1 MLFQINVDSTLREGR
16 KIYLRG
22 GDVLKI
28 GEFAKRS
35 GVTVKTLLHYDK
47 IGILKPSEKTDSGY
61 RIYCEDDFLKL
72 QQITTLKF
80 IGLSLNEI
88 SHIIHESGENLENMI
103 SIQKKALEE
112 KKKHIDSVIDV
123 FNKAQNTAK
132 KNGFLD
138 ANNLINIIK
147 ITNMESRVREQY
159 KSDKNLNI
167 RSNLHSYNI
176 NKVDFDKWCFNQINF
191 QKNARVLEV
200 GCGTG
205 KLWIKNKESIEKSL
219 DVTLSD
225 FSKGMI
231 KSTKD
236 KLKEL
241 NNNFKYEEIN
251 VEDIPYE
258 DESFDIV
265 IAKHM
270 IYFAPDIEKALSEI
284 NRVLSPGGVAYITA
298 NSCETMAELNELTEK
313 FDSSLGLDNNGYSAR
328 FELENGD
335 SIIRKYFNK
344 VDVEILEGKII
355 VDDAK
360 TVVSYKAS
368 TIQGSSIL
376 VGEKK
381 KEFIKYLEDHIK
393 KNGNISI
400 TTKTCMFK
408 AMK

>member
-1 MLFQINVDSTLREGR
+1 M
-16 KIYLRG
+16 
-22 GDVLKI
+22 KI

-47 IGILKPSEKTDSGY
+47 IGLFKPSQKTDSGY

-88 SHIIHESGENLENMI
+88 SHILHESGESLESMI

-112 KKKHIDSVIDV
+112 KKKHIDAVIDV
-123 FNKAQNTAK
+123 FNKAKNAAK

-138 ANNLINIIK
+138 ANNLIDIIK

-176 NKVDFDKWCFNQINF
+176 NKVDFDKWCFNQMNF
-191 QKNARVLEV
+191 PKNARILEL

-205 KLWIKNKESIEKSL
+205 KLWFKNKESIDKNL
-219 DVTLSD
+219 DITLSD
-225 FSKGMI
+225 FSKSMLKI
-231 KSTKD
+231 AKD
-236 KLKEL
+236 KLKDVDY
-241 NNNFKYEEIN
+241 NFKYEEIN
-251 VEDIPYE
+251 MENIPYE

-265 IAKHM
+265 IAEHM

-284 NRVLSPGGVAYITA
+284 KRVLIHGGMLYISA
-298 NSCETMAELNELTEK
+298 NSCETMAELNKLAEE
-313 FDSSLGLDNNGYSAR
+313 FDCSLGIDNNGYSAR
-328 FELENGD
+328 FELENGNV
-335 SIIRKYFNK
+335 ILKKYFDK

-355 VDDAK
+355 VDDANP
-360 TVVSYKAS
+360 VVSYKAS

-381 KEFIKYLEDHIK
+381 KEFTKYLEDYIE
-393 KNGNISI
+393 KNGDISI

>member
-1 MLFQINVDSTLREGR
+1 M
-16 KIYLRG
+16 
-22 GDVLKI
+22 KI
-28 GEFAKRS
+28 GEFAKIS
-35 GVTVKTLLHYDK
+35 GVTIKTLLHYDK
-47 IGILKPSEKTDSGY
+47 IGLLNPGEKTESGY

-88 SHIIHESGENLENMI
+88 GHILHESGENLESMI
-103 SIQKKALEE
+103 NFQKKALEE
-112 KKKHIDSVIDV
+112 KKKHIDAVIDV
-123 FNKAQNTAK
+123 FNKAKNTAK

-138 ANNLINIIK
+138 ANNLIDIIK

-176 NKVDFDKWCFNQINF
+176 NKVDFDKWCFNQMNF
-191 QKNARVLEV
+191 PENARILEL

-205 KLWIKNKESIEKSL
+205 KLWFKNKENIDKDL
-219 DVTLSD
+219 NITLSD
-225 FSKGMI
+225 FSKSMLKI
-231 KSTKD
+231 AKD
-236 KLKEL
+236 KLKEVDYD
-241 NNNFKYEEIN
+241 FKYEEIN
-251 VEDIPYE
+251 MENIPYE

-265 IAKHM
+265 IAEHM
-270 IYFAPDIEKALSEI
+270 IYFAPDIEKALAEI
-284 NRVLSPGGVAYITA
+284 KRVLISGGMLYVSA
-298 NSCETMAELNELTEK
+298 NSCETMAELNKLAEK
-313 FDSSLGLDNNGYSAR
+313 FDSSLGIDNNGYSAR

-335 SIIRKYFNK
+335 AILKKYFNK
-344 VDVEILEGKII
+344 VDVEILEGKIT
-355 VDDAK
+355 VNDAK
-360 TVVSYKAS
+360 PVVSYKAS

-381 KEFIKYLEDHIK
+381 KEFTKYLEDYIK
-393 KNGNISI
+393 ENGDISI

>member
-1 MLFQINVDSTLREGR
+1 M
-16 KIYLRG
+16 
-22 GDVLKI
+22 KI

-47 IGILKPSEKTDSGY
+47 IGLLKPSQKTDSGY

-112 KKKHIDSVIDV
+112 KKKHIDAVIDV
-123 FNKAQNTAK
+123 FNKAKNSAR

-138 ANNLINIIK
+138 ANNLIDIIK
-147 ITNMESRVREQY
+147 VTNIENGVREQY

-167 RSNLHSYNI
+167 RNNLHNYNI
-176 NKVDFDKWCFNQINF
+176 NRVDFDKWCFNQINF
-191 QKNARVLEV
+191 QKNTRVLEV

-205 KLWIKNKESIEKSL
+205 KFWFKNKESIDGSL
-219 DVTLSD
+219 DITLSD
-225 FSKGMI
+225 FSKSML
-231 KSTKD
+231 KSTKE
-236 KLKEL
+236 KLKNL
-241 NNNFKYEEIN
+241 NYNFKYEEIN
-251 VEDIPYE
+251 VESIPYE
-258 DESFDIV
+258 DASFDIV
-265 IAKHM
+265 IAEHM
-270 IYFAPDIEKALSEI
+270 IYFAPNIEKALSEI
-284 NRVLSPGGVAYITA
+284 RRVLVPGGVLYLTA
-298 NSCETMAELNELTEK
+298 NSCEAMAELNKLVEK
-313 FDSSLGLDNNGYSAR
+313 FDSSLGIDNNGYSAR
-328 FELENGD
+328 FELENGAP
-335 SIIRKYFNK
+335 ILQKYFNK

-355 VDDAK
+355 VDK
-360 TVVSYKAS
+360 PEPVVSYKAS

-381 KEFIKYLEDHIK
+381 KAFTKYLEDYIR
-393 KNGNISI
+393 KNDDISI
-400 TTKTCMFK
+400 TTKTCLFK

>member
-1 MLFQINVDSTLREGR
+1 V
-16 KIYLRG
+16 
-22 GDVLKI
+22 KI

-47 IGILKPSEKTDSGY
+47 IGLLEPSEKTDSGY

-88 SHIIHESGENLENMI
+88 CHILHESGENLESMI

-112 KKKHIDSVIDV
+112 KKKHIDAVIDV

-138 ANNLINIIK
+138 ASNLINIIK

-167 RSNLHSYNI
+167 RNILHSYNI
-176 NKVDFDKWCFNQINF
+176 NKVDFDNWCFNQINF
-191 QKNARVLEV
+191 PKKARILEL

-205 KLWIKNKESIEKSL
+205 KFWFKNKESIDKNL
-219 DVTLSD
+219 DITLSD
-225 FSKGMI
+225 FSKSMLKI
-231 KSTKD
+231 AKD
-236 KLKEL
+236 KLKDIDYD
-241 NNNFKYEEIN
+241 FKYEEIN
-251 VEDIPYE
+251 VENIPYE

-265 IAKHM
+265 IAEHM
-270 IYFAPDIEKALSEI
+270 IYFAADIEKALSEI
-284 NRVLSPGGVAYITA
+284 KRVLTRGGMFYVSA
-298 NSCETMAELNELTEK
+298 NSCETMAELNKLVEK
-313 FDSSLGLDNNGYSAR
+313 FDSSLGLDNNGYSSR
-328 FELENGD
+328 FELENGYA
-335 SIIRKYFNK
+335 ILKKYFNK

-360 TVVSYKAS
+360 PVVSYKAS

-381 KEFIKYLEDHIK
+381 KEFTKYLEDHIQ

>member
-1 MLFQINVDSTLREGR
+1 M
-16 KIYLRG
+16 
-22 GDVLKI
+22 KI

-47 IGILKPSEKTDSGY
+47 IGLLKPSQKTDSGY

-80 IGLSLNEI
+80 IGLSRSEI
-88 SHIIHESGENLENMI
+88 SHILHESGENLENMI
-103 SIQKKALEE
+103 NIQKKALEE
-112 KKKHIDSVIDV
+112 KKKHIDAVIEV
-123 FNKAQNTAK
+123 FNKAKNTAK

-138 ANNLINIIK
+138 ANNLIDIIK
-147 ITNMESRVREQY
+147 ITSIENVVREQY

-167 RSNLHSYNI
+167 RNNLHSFNI

-191 QKNARVLEV
+191 RKSAKILEV

-205 KLWIKNKESIEKSL
+205 KLWYKNKENIDESL
-219 DVTLSD
+219 DITLSD
-225 FSKGMI
+225 FSKGML

-236 KLKEL
+236 KLKEI
-241 NNNFKYEEIN
+241 NNKFKYKEIN

-265 IAKHM
+265 IARHM

-284 NRVLSPGGVAYITA
+284 KRVLVPGGIAYITV
-298 NSCETMAELNELTEK
+298 NSCETMVELNKLAEK
-313 FDSSLGLDNNGYSAR
+313 FDSSLGIDNNGYSAR
-328 FELENGD
+328 FELENGEP
-335 SIIRKYFNK
+335 IIRKYFDK
-344 VDVEILEGKII
+344 VDVEILKGKII
-355 VDDAK
+355 VDESEP
-360 TVVSYKAS
+360 VVSYKAS
-368 TIQGSSIL
+368 TIQGSTIL
-376 VGEKK
+376 VGEKR
-381 KEFIKYLEDHIK
+381 KEFTRYLEDYIK
-393 KNGNISI
+393 INGNIAI

>member
-1 MLFQINVDSTLREGR
+1 M
-16 KIYLRG
+16 
-22 GDVLKI
+22 KI

-35 GVTVKTLLHYDK
+35 GVTIKTLLHYDK
-47 IGILKPSEKTDSGY
+47 IGLLKPSQKTESGY

-88 SHIIHESGENLENMI
+88 THILHESGEDLENMI

-112 KKKHIDSVIDV
+112 KKKHIDAVIDV
-123 FNKAQNTAK
+123 FNKAKNTAK

-138 ANNLINIIK
+138 ANNLIDIIK

-176 NKVDFDKWCFNQINF
+176 NKVDFDKWCFSQINF
-191 QKNARVLEV
+191 PKNARILEL

-205 KLWIKNKESIEKSL
+205 KLWFKNKESINKDL
-219 DVTLSD
+219 NITLSD
-225 FSKGMI
+225 FSKSMLKI
-231 KSTKD
+231 AKD
-236 KLKEL
+236 KLKEVEYD
-241 NNNFKYEEIN
+241 FKYEEIN
-251 VEDIPYE
+251 VENIPYK

-265 IAKHM
+265 IAEHM

-284 NRVLSPGGVAYITA
+284 KRVLSRNGVFYVSA
-298 NSCETMAELNELTEK
+298 NSCDSMAELNKLSEN
-313 FDSSLGLDNNGYSAR
+313 FAPNLGLDNNGFSDR
-328 FELENGD
+328 FDLEHGKP
-335 SIIRKYFNK
+335 ILEKYFSEIS
-344 VDVEILEGKII
+344 VEVLEGKII

-360 TVVSYKAS
+360 PVVLYKAS
-368 TIQGSSIL
+368 TIQGDSIL

-381 KEFIKYLEDHIK
+381 KEFTKYLEDYIK

-408 AMK
+408 ARK

>member
-1 MLFQINVDSTLREGR
+1 M
-16 KIYLRG
+16 
-22 GDVLKI
+22 KI
-28 GEFAKRS
+28 GEFAKIS

-47 IGILKPSEKTDSGY
+47 IGLLKPSQKTDSGY
-61 RIYCEDDFLKL
+61 RIYCENDFLKL
-72 QQITTLKF
+72 QQITMLKF
-80 IGLSLNEI
+80 IGLSLSEI
-88 SHIIHESGENLENMI
+88 SHVLDESGENLENMI

-112 KKKHIDSVIDV
+112 KKKHIYAVIDV
-123 FNKAQNTAK
+123 FNKAKNTAK

-138 ANNLINIIK
+138 ANNLIDIIK

-176 NKVDFDKWCFNQINF
+176 NKVDFDKWCFNQMNF
-191 QKNARVLEV
+191 PKNARILEL

-205 KLWIKNKESIEKSL
+205 KFWFKNKESIDKNL
-219 DVTLSD
+219 DITLSD
-225 FSKGMI
+225 FSKSMLKI
-231 KSTKD
+231 AKD
-236 KLKEL
+236 KLKYVDYD
-241 NNNFKYEEIN
+241 FKYEEIN
-251 VEDIPYE
+251 MENIPYD
-258 DESFDIV
+258 DESFDMV
-265 IAKHM
+265 IAEHM

-284 NRVLSPGGVAYITA
+284 KRVLTHGGMLYISA
-298 NSCETMAELNELTEK
+298 NSCETMAELNELAEK
-313 FDSSLGLDNNGYSAR
+313 FDSSLGIDNNGYSSR

-335 SIIRKYFNK
+335 IILKKYFNK
-344 VDVEILEGKII
+344 VDVKILEGKII

-360 TVVSYKAS
+360 PVVSYKAS

-381 KEFIKYLEDHIK
+381 KEFTKYLEDYIK

-408 AMK
+408 ARK

>member
-1 MLFQINVDSTLREGR
+1 M
-16 KIYLRG
+16 
-22 GDVLKI
+22 KI

-47 IGILKPSEKTDSGY
+47 IGLFKPSEKTDSGY

-88 SHIIHESGENLENMI
+88 SHILHESGENLESMI

-112 KKKHIDSVIDV
+112 KKKHIDAVIDV
-123 FNKAQNTAK
+123 FNKAKNTAK

-138 ANNLINIIK
+138 ANNLINLIK

-167 RSNLHSYNI
+167 RNILHSYNI

-191 QKNARVLEV
+191 PKNARILEL

-205 KLWIKNKESIEKSL
+205 KLWFKNKESIDKNL
-219 DVTLSD
+219 NITLSD
-225 FSKGMI
+225 FSKSMLRI
-231 KSTKD
+231 AKD
-236 KLKEL
+236 KLKDVDYD
-241 NNNFKYEEIN
+241 FKYEEIN
-251 VEDIPYE
+251 VENIPYE
-258 DESFDIV
+258 DESFDVV
-265 IAKHM
+265 IAEHM
-270 IYFAPDIEKALSEI
+270 IYFASDIEKALSEI
-284 NRVLSPGGVAYITA
+284 KRVLTRGGMFYVSA
-298 NSCETMAELNELTEK
+298 NSCETMAELNKLVEK
-313 FDSSLGLDNNGYSAR
+313 FDSSLGLDNNGYSSR

-335 SIIRKYFNK
+335 AILKKYFNK

-360 TVVSYKAS
+360 PVVSYKAS
-368 TIQGSSIL
+368 TIQGSTIL

-381 KEFIKYLEDHIK
+381 KEFTKYLEDYIQ

>member
-1 MLFQINVDSTLREGR
+1 M
-16 KIYLRG
+16 G
-22 GDVLKI
+22 GMILKI

-47 IGILKPSEKTDSGY
+47 IGLLKPSEKTEAGY
-61 RIYCEDDFLKL
+61 RIYCEEDFLKL

-80 IGLSLNEI
+80 IGLPLSEI
-88 SHIIHESGENLENMI
+88 SHILYESGENLENMI

-112 KKKHIDSVIDV
+112 KKKHIDAVIDV
-123 FNKAQNTAK
+123 FNKAKNTAK

-138 ANNLINIIK
+138 ANNLIDIIK
-147 ITNMESRVREQY
+147 ITNIESVVREQY

-167 RSNLHSYNI
+167 RNNLHSYNT
-176 NKVDFDKWCFNQINF
+176 NKIDFDKWCFNQINF
-191 QKNARVLEV
+191 PQNARVLEV

-205 KLWIKNKESIEKSL
+205 KLWYKNKENINENL
-219 DVTLSD
+219 DITLSD
-225 FSKGMI
+225 FSKGML
-231 KSTKD
+231 KSTKE

-241 NNNFKYEEIN
+241 KHNFKYEEIN
-251 VEDIPYE
+251 VENIPYE

-265 IAKHM
+265 IARHM
-270 IYFAPDIEKALSEI
+270 IYFSPNIEKALAEI
-284 NRVLSPGGVAYITA
+284 RRVLVPGGIAYITV
-298 NSCETMAELNELTEK
+298 NSCETMAELNELAEK
-313 FDSSLGLDNNGYSAR
+313 FDSSLGIDNNGYSAR

-335 SIIRKYFNK
+335 PIIRKYFSN

-355 VDDAK
+355 VEDAEP
-360 TVVSYKAS
+360 VVSYKAS

-381 KEFIKYLEDHIK
+381 KAFKKYLEEYII
-393 KNGNISI
+393 KNGYISI
-400 TTKTCMFK
+400 TTKPCMFK